1 MANLIDYLQ
10 GRIVKEKKGKKLPR
24 RRRTRWGARMG
35 KVAKESNNR
44 KDNKIEK
51 LLDILVA
58 RSAPTNTIELARMK
72 EIESDYQLAQ
82 QLQQKE
88 YMKQE
93 GKKING
99 SKEELTAPATP
110 TPSVA
115 TPSRIASVERPH
127 RFQTY
132 QNEFDSIE
140 EGYEGLL
147 ESLKE
152 NLGESSVVSGAA
164 MGEFIAKKEQLNAN
178 RNVLRKDLLDDI
190 KNNPQEVWEW
200 RGFIEQSEN
209 ETAQLLEL
217 DNKVSQ
223 ILYDQAMKNI
233 NERELLSAQQVA
245 QAEENKNLMEQQLK
259 NNELQ
264 QTREREFT
272 LQLQEQNDKI
282 TEQKLQLIKEATEK
296 EEVIEELD
304 KQQKFF
310 SENITKNFNS
320 GEAKLRAYLAGNI
333 TGNTNEFK
341 VGLGQTGLSDY
352 WDRITSRAQKTE
364 EKQRLLK
371 NELDKKVVEQ
381 QQFLPK
387 QVSGLMSAL
396 PPGSVILQ
404 RQSSLEDLSPSA
416 SRSPPRISEAQDI

>member
-1 MANLIDYLQ
+1 
-10 GRIVKEKKGKKLPR
+10 
-24 RRRTRWGARMG
+24 
-35 KVAKESNNR
+35 
-44 KDNKIEK
+44 
-51 LLDILVA
+51 
-58 RSAPTNTIELARMK
+58 
-72 EIESDYQLAQ
+72 
-82 QLQQKE
+82 
-88 YMKQE
+88 
-93 GKKING
+93 
-99 SKEELTAPATP
+99 
-110 TPSVA
+110 
-115 TPSRIASVERPH
+115 
-127 RFQTY
+127 
-132 QNEFDSIE
+132 
-140 EGYEGLL
+140 
-147 ESLKE
+147 
-152 NLGESSVVSGAA
+152 
-164 MGEFIAKKEQLNAN
+164 
-178 RNVLRKDLLDDI
+178 
-190 KNNPQEVWEW
+190 
-200 RGFIEQSEN
+200 
-209 ETAQLLEL
+209 
-217 DNKVSQ
+217 
-223 ILYDQAMKNI
+223 
-233 NERELLSAQQVA
+233 
-245 QAEENKNLMEQQLK
+245 MEQQLK